1 MSEIKDKEITL
12 KALEEIRKSKEY
24 LKPSSRRYSEKE
36 MILIVDACQLF
47 PITDVS
53 TYSGTKPPTI
63 RIWQRRFKECKSSN
77 LNSDIIN
84 NNEVKKDHYNGYHK
98 HWQKVLDLWKSKPGL
113 GPAQLSNQLRKE
125 NIKIS
130 VSTVRNILEENGYTP
145 PRAIVKSERVLS
157 YEAAR
162 PRELVHMDF
171 KHFYIHKQK
180 AFLLILQ
187 DDYSRFL
194 CGHKLT
200 DSENIDAVI
209 EAFEFCISKYG
220 KMQKLMTDAGSAFYS
235 WNGMN
240 RFQKLIS
247 EEYGI
252 DQIKAGSP
260 RSNGKVESVN
270 KQIEKELL
278 TVKEFSSLDDAENG
292 IADWI
297 EFYNFERTH
306 MGLSK
311 GEVPADRFLYGWNK
325 NIKIQNEKKDPILED
340 LLKIVISKLK

>member
-1 MSEIKDKEITL
+1 MSNLKVQEELMIKV
-12 KALEEIRKSKEY
+12 LEKIRKSKEH
-24 LKPSSRRYSEKE
+24 LKPSSRRYKPEE
-36 MILIVDACQLF
+36 IAIIVDACNTNS
-47 PITDVS
+47 IAKVS
-53 TYSGTKPPTI
+53 LLSGTQPPTI
-63 RIWQRRFKECKSSN
+63 RIWKRRLEGASKNANAEDNKS
-77 LNSDIIN
+77 
-84 NNEVKKDHYNGYHK
+84 HYNGYHK
-98 HWQKVLDLWKSKPGL
+98 HWQRALELWKSKPGL
-113 GPAQLSNQLRKE
+113 GPAQLSNQLRRE

-145 PRAIVKSERVLS
+145 PKTIVKPGRVLR

-162 PRELVHMDF
+162 PRELIHMDF

-180 AFLLILQ
+180 AFLLFMQ

-194 CGHKLT
+194 CGYNLT
-200 DSENIDAVI
+200 DSENINAVI
-209 EAFEFCISKYG
+209 ATFEDCISKYG
-220 KMQKLMTDAGSAFYS
+220 KMITLMTDAGSAFYS
-235 WNGMN
+235 WNGVN

-252 DQIKAGSP
+252 DHIKAGSP

-278 TVKEFSSLDDAENG
+278 EIKEFSNLEDANNG

-306 MGLSK
+306 MGLPQ
-311 GEVPADRFLYGWNK
+311 GEVPADRFLFGWNK
-325 NIKIQNEKKDPILED
+325 KLKERSNFKVKNPVWEE
-340 LLKIVISKLK
+340 LLKVVIGKIK

>member
-1 MSEIKDKEITL
+1 MSNTKILESTSKV
-12 KALEEIRKSKEY
+12 LEEIRKSKEHINA
-24 LKPSSRRYSEKE
+24 KTRRYSDQEIST
-36 MILIVDACQLF
+36 ILQACHGR
-47 PITDVS
+47 THTEVS
-53 TYSGTKPPTI
+53 KLCGIKPSTI
-63 RIWQRRFKECKSSN
+63 SKWQRRHKEPTA
-77 LNSDIIN
+77 
-84 NNEVKKDHYNGYHK
+84 VKTEEPHYNGYHK
-98 HWQKVLDLWKSKPGL
+98 HWQRVLELWRSKPGL
-113 GPAQLSNQLRKE
+113 GPAQLSNQLRRE

-145 PRAIVKSERVLS
+145 PRAVIKSERVLR

-180 AFLLILQ
+180 TFLLLLQ

-194 CGHKLT
+194 CGYKLT
-200 DSENIDAVI
+200 DSENMDSVI
-209 EAFEFCISKYG
+209 EVFEDCISKYG
-220 KMQKLMTDAGSAFYS
+220 KMLMLMTDAGSAFYS
-235 WNGMN
+235 WNGMT

-252 DQIKAGSP
+252 DHIKAGSP

-278 TVKEFSSLDDAENG
+278 NVKEFSSLDDANHG
-292 IADWI
+292 IAEWI

-306 MGLSK
+306 MGLPK

-325 NIKIQNEKKDPILED
+325 KTET
-340 LLKIVISKLK
+340 LKEPKNPVWEEVLKVAINKMK

>member
-1 MSEIKDKEITL
+1 
-12 KALEEIRKSKEY
+12 
-24 LKPSSRRYSEKE
+24 
-36 MILIVDACQLF
+36 
-47 PITDVS
+47 
-53 TYSGTKPPTI
+53 
-63 RIWQRRFKECKSSN
+63 
-77 LNSDIIN
+77 
-84 NNEVKKDHYNGYHK
+84 
-98 HWQKVLDLWKSKPGL
+98 L
-113 GPAQLSNQLRKE
+113 GPAQLSNQLRREK
-125 NIKIS
+125 IKIS

-145 PRAIVKSERVLS
+145 PRAMVKSERVMR

-162 PRELVHMDF
+162 PRALVHMDF

-180 AFLLILQ
+180 AFLLLLQ

-200 DSENIDAVI
+200 DSENMDAVI
-209 EAFEFCISKYG
+209 DVFEECILRYG
-220 KMQKLMTDAGSAFYS
+220 KMQMLMTDAGSAFYS

-252 DQIKAGSP
+252 DHIKAGSP

-278 TVKEFSSLDDAENG
+278 NVKEFSSLEDASNG
-292 IADWI
+292 ISEWI

-306 MGLSK
+306 MGLPK
-311 GEVPADRFLYGWNK
+311 EEVPADRFLYGWNK
-325 NIKIQNEKKDPILED
+325 NKGIAKESKNPVWEEV
-340 LLKIVISKLK
+340 LKVAINKMK